1 MPHFHSYTYQE
12 LDHVISQ
19 GPQPFHKEQWVLLYK
34 DKLLRA
40 LGKV

>member
-40 LGKV
+40 FGKV